1 MFDVVVIGGGPAG
14 ASAAITAAR
23 AGLAVLLLERGR
35 LPRQRVCGEFVS
47 AESLAL
53 LESLLPTDRTLITR
67 APRISKG
74 RLFVDGRVISTEID
88 PAAASIARFDLD
100 QALWQSAQELGI
112 EARLQSAAESVQ
124 GAGPFQITMA
134 SGQVEAQLVVNTTGR
149 WSNLSTGGCARDRSG
164 KKWLGVKAHFYEEIP
179 APSVDL
185 YFFEGGYCG
194 VQPAWLAGEDSCRGQ
209 RVNACAM
216 VQAGVASNLRDVFQQ
231 HRALAERS
239 QAWTPLMDPVRTSPL
254 IFREPQPVQG
264 GIFQAG
270 DAAGFV
276 DPFVGD
282 GISLALRSGVT
293 AGRAVVDF
301 IRGETSRAEAE
312 ARYARAYRQELLPIF
327 RNSARLRQ
335 LLRLPRVLRSP
346 LAGLLEN
353 APALANYMVR
363 STR

>member
-1 MFDVVVIGGGPAG
+1 M
-14 ASAAITAAR
+14 
-23 AGLAVLLLERGR
+23 LLERGR

-53 LESLLPTDRTLITR
+53 LESLLPSDSALITR

-100 QALWQSAQELGI
+100 QALWQSAERQNV
-112 EARLQSAAESVQ
+112 EAHLQSTAENIE
-124 GAGPFQITMA
+124 GCGPFQITTA
-134 SGQVEAQLVVNTTGR
+134 SGQVEAKVVVNTTGR
-149 WSNLSTGGCARDRSG
+149 WSNLSPGGSPRDASG
-164 KKWLGVKAHFYEEIP
+164 KKWLGVKTHFYEEDP

-194 VQPAWLAGEDSCRGQ
+194 VQPAWLAGDDSCRGH

-216 VQAGVASNLRDVFQQ
+216 VQAEIASSLRDVFRQ

-239 QAWTPLMDPVRTSPL
+239 RHWTPLMDPVRTSPL

-264 GIFQAG
+264 GVFQAG

-293 AGRAVVDF
+293 AGRSVVDF

-335 LLRLPRVLRSP
+335 LLHLPRILRSP